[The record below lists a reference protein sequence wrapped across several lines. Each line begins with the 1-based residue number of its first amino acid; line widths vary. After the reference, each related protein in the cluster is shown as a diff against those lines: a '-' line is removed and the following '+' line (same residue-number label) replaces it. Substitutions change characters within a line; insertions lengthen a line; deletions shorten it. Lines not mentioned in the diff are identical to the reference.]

1 VQLFLLKNV
10 WDCQAC
16 RKWERPTKKKRKR
29 SGGLVV
35 VVGDISGTRRPK
47 PSQFKTLARSSLS
60 FSLAPY
66 TTHHVAFSSCSQS
79 TSILEG
85 IFIVWWDPP
94 SLLHMLPSMR
104 MVQLFSTAVK
114 VRHPDQRECRYHS
127 SLIKR
132 HDTLDSRGIFGSPHL
147 L

>member
-1 VQLFLLKNV
+1 MQLFLLKNV

-29 SGGLVV
+29 SGGLVVVV

-79 TSILEG
+79 SILEG

-94 SLLHMLPSMR
+94 SLLDML
-104 MVQLFSTAVK
+104 QA
-114 VRHPDQRECRYHS
+114 
-127 SLIKR
+127 
-132 HDTLDSRGIFGSPHL
+132 
-147 L
+147 